1 MTTSGLTTFN
11 LDLNNLVEEAF
22 ERCGSQLRS
31 GYDLRTARRSLN
43 LLSIEWAN
51 RGINLWTIEQGQI
64 NLVTGQA
71 LYAIPNNT
79 IDLLDMVIRQ
89 NNGSASNQVDI
100 NISRIS
106 ESTYSTIPNKLT
118 TGRPIQVW
126 INRQSAMTNAVA
138 STVLANNGGTVTS
151 TATSITVS
159 SSANLPSAGFV
170 LIDTEVISY
179 PNIVGNTLTNCARGQ
194 NGTTATTHADGA
206 SVTIQNLPCINV
218 WPTPDAGGAP
228 YTFIYWRMRRIQD
241 AGNGTTEQDI
251 PFRLL
256 PCMVAGLA
264 FYMAQKLPE
273 GQPRIG
279 FLKQEYEEQW
289 LLASTEDREKAASRF
304 VPRTLFYA

>member
-1 MTTSGLTTFN
+1 MSTSGTTTFN

-31 GYDLRTARRSLN
+31 GYDLKTARRSLN
-43 LLSIEWAN
+43 LMTIEWAN
-51 RGINLWTIEQGQI
+51 RGINLWTIEQGQV
-64 NLVTGQA
+64 NMVTGQG
-71 LYAIPNNT
+71 LYPIPNDT
-79 IDLLDMVIRQ
+79 IDLLDTVVRQ
-89 NNGSASNQVDI
+89 NNGSASNQIDI

-126 INRQSAMTNAVA
+126 INRQSAQINTTTAVL
-138 STVLANNGGTVTS
+138 TANISATD
-151 TATSITVS
+151 TSITVNNAS
-159 SSANLPSAGFV
+159 LLASGGFIK
-170 LIDTEVISY
+170 IDNETIGYSNVI
-179 PNIVGNTLTNCARGQ
+179 GNTLTNCYRGQ
-194 NGTTATTHADGA
+194 NGTTAATHLTNAIV
-206 SVTIQNLPCINV
+206 SVQNLNSINV

-241 AGNGTTEQDI
+241 AGNGATEQDI

-264 FYMAQKLPE
+264 FYLSQKLPE
-273 GQPRIG
+273 GQPRIQ

-289 LLASTEDREKAASRF
+289 LMASTEDREKASVRF
-304 VPRTLFYA
+304 VPRSTFYA

>member
-126 INRQSAMTNAVA
+126 INRQTAMTNAVA
-138 STVLANNGGTVTS
+138 STVLANNSGTVTS

-170 LIDTEVISY
+170 LIDAEVISY

-194 NGTTATTHADGA
+194 NGTTATTHTDGA

-228 YTFIYWRMRRIQD
+228 YTFVYWRMRRIQD

-256 PCMVAGLA
+256 PCLVAGLA